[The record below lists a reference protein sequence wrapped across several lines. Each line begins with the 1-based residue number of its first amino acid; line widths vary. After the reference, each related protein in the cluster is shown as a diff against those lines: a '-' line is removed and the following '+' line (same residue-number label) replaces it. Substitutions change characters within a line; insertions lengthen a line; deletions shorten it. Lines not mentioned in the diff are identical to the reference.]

1 MPVFNSKG
9 EPKGT
14 KPLNERYHQH
24 PSFELTMLDLMEISS
39 PSCRLDIYDYSAY
52 QGQGHWPDFMFVKK
66 DWPLKSAFC
75 SFAVELQLGEIDKEH
90 LGRIKSYNMHVLQS
104 APMRS
109 FIISAVSN
117 FEEMVLFETKR
128 KADGTFKHTR
138 YLPVDF
144 WTRGIEYLH
153 YMINEP
159 RFVGFDDDSLA
170 FNLQIESKTHY
181 ITSILGK

>member
-1 MPVFNSKG
+1 MK
-9 EPKGT
+9 
-14 KPLNERYHQH
+14 
-24 PSFELTMLDLMEISS
+24 ISS
-39 PSCRLDIYDYSAY
+39 PSCQLDIYNYSAY
-52 QGQGHWPDFMFVKK
+52 QGRDNRPDFIFVKK

-90 LGRIKSYNMHVLQS
+90 LGRIKSYNKHVLES

-117 FEEMVLFETKR
+117 LEEMVLFKTNR
-128 KADGTFKHTR
+128 TANGAIKHTR
-138 YLPVDF
+138 YFFVDF
-144 WTRGIEYLH
+144 WTRGIELLH

-159 RFVGFDDDSLA
+159 QFVGFNHGSLA
-170 FNLQIESKTHY
+170 FNLKIGSKTHY